1 MALAKAC
8 PNEYPYPRPELQL
21 ESPFLP
27 LLEKRER
34 LKFVSQHARL
44 QVMSVNLRTLI
55 VNKSTKISEIIE
67 IFSQSDTDLLL
78 VDENTIVTKPHLE
91 LLTDYPR
98 SSTTALVA
106 PMFKGDLRV
115 TGDRIAGASSKFH
128 KLDGG
133 NNTFVGIM
141 RLSQNQREAIIE
153 TLSKVT
159 NSESYGEAIDLVLV
173 ALVRAAI
180 VVTPA
185 SLTSAPFI
193 RSSDESAKEKVQSEI
208 NALNIA
214 RLRLKMANRANDGFF
229 SVFVL
234 RKFSKLFTWVAVR
247 LKMTPNQVT
256 LISFAIGLLS
266 AYEFSRGDFWSIFIG
281 AALLQLSIIID
292 CVDGEL
298 ARYTRQFSA
307 LGAWLDAI
315 TDRIKE
321 YLVFFALAYGAEKNG
336 HNLWIPAMFMMVFQ
350 TFRHLSDYNFA
361 RINKVRSTNL
371 PVIDFN
377 QASDG
382 FIPVDKVK
390 KSRFEY
396 WAKKALQFPIGERWL
411 VISASSVIG
420 GAAFTFT
427 VMPILATI
435 SIVAIFRSRVRKTLT
450 WPKVRV
456 NKNLIDDQL
465 DYFKNDNST
474 NRFDWLEPS
483 LLRAFEGAFFIWVA
497 LITDVS
503 RPVIFLLLFSIL
515 FNHYDNMY
523 RALQNERKPK
533 WLAIA
538 GGFILGRIALVG
550 IFLALGWSLVPLV
563 WYLGILFFLVS
574 SGQWVAG
581 HKARAK

>member
-1 MALAKAC
+1 
-8 PNEYPYPRPELQL
+8 
-21 ESPFLP
+21 
-27 LLEKRER
+27 
-34 LKFVSQHARL
+34 
-44 QVMSVNLRTLI
+44 MSVNLRTLV

-67 IFSQSDTDLLL
+67 IFSEISTDLLL

-98 SSTTALVA
+98 GTTTALVA
-106 PMFKGDLRV
+106 PLFNGDVRV
-115 TGDRIAGASSKFH
+115 TGGRVAGASSKFH
-128 KLDGG
+128 TLKGG
-133 NNTFVGIM
+133 NRTFVGIL
-141 RLSQNQREAIIE
+141 RLSQNQRDSIITTLNAVKDIE
-153 TLSKVT
+153 T
-159 NSESYGEAIDLVLV
+159 YGEAIDLVLV
-173 ALVRAAI
+173 ALVRAAVI
-180 VVTPA
+180 VSPA
-185 SLTSAPFI
+185 SLTAAPFI
-193 RSSDESAKEKVQSEI
+193 RSSDDSAKAKVQEEI
-208 NALNIA
+208 NGLNIA

-234 RKFSKLFTWVAVR
+234 RKFSKLFTWAAVR

-256 LISFAIGLLS
+256 LISFAVGLLS
-266 AYEFSRGDFWSIFIG
+266 AYEFSRGTFWSIFAG
-281 AALLQLSIIID
+281 AVLLQLSLIID

-321 YLVFFALAYGAEKNG
+321 YLVFFALAYGAAQNG
-336 HNLWIPAMFMMVFQ
+336 RDLWIPAMFMMVFQ

-361 RINKVRSTNL
+361 RIKKVRSTDL

-396 WAKKALQFPIGERWL
+396 WSKKAVQFPIGERWL

-427 VMPILATI
+427 IMPILALI
-435 SIVAIFRSRVRKTLT
+435 SIVLVFRARVRKSRT
-450 WPKVRV
+450 WPKIRV

-465 DYFKNDNST
+465 DFFKNKNST

-483 LLRAFEGAFFIWVA
+483 ILRVIEGGVFIWAVSV
-497 LITDVS
+497 TDLN
-503 RPVIFLLLFSIL
+503 RPAAFLLLFAIL
-515 FNHYDNMY
+515 FGHYDNLY
-523 RALQNERKPK
+523 RALQGEHKPK
-533 WLAIA
+533 WLSVA
-538 GGFILGRIALVG
+538 GGFILGRVVLLG
-550 IFLALGWSLVPLV
+550 IFLALGWSIVPLV
-563 WYLGILFFLVS
+563 WYFSVLFFVVS
-574 SGQWVAG
+574 SIQWVAG
-581 HKARAK
+581 HKARIK

>member
-1 MALAKAC
+1 
-8 PNEYPYPRPELQL
+8 
-21 ESPFLP
+21 
-27 LLEKRER
+27 
-34 LKFVSQHARL
+34 
-44 QVMSVNLRTLI
+44 MSVNLRTLI

-67 IFSQSDTDLLL
+67 IFSQADTDLLL

-153 TLSKVT
+153 TLSRVT

-193 RSSDESAKEKVQSEI
+193 RSSNESAREKVQNEI

-234 RKFSKLFTWVAVR
+234 RKFSKLFTWAAVR
-247 LKMTPNQVT
+247 LRMTPNQVT

-281 AALLQLSIIID
+281 AVLLQLSIIVD

-336 HNLWIPAMFMMVFQ
+336 HNLWIPAIFMMVFQ

-435 SIVAIFRSRVRKTLT
+435 SIVAIFRSRIRKTLT
-450 WPKVRV
+450 WPKMRV

-465 DYFKNDNST
+465 DYFKNENST

-483 LLRAFEGAFFIWVA
+483 ILRALEGAFFIWVA

-503 RPVIFLLLFSIL
+503 RPVIFLLLFAIL